1 MQQTLLALLAL
12 MIATMLNFN
21 QMQAQIRT
29 DQQAVRAE
37 LHQMALGVA
46 MESMEV
52 VRARAYD
59 EVTNK
64 DKDEITVPDD
74 FSPPGEFG
82 DGSNGSR
89 KCKAFHD
96 GSDVSE
102 CYDIDDFHKMEPA
115 TKQFELPD
123 AQFDFR
129 IEMEVRYVNAD
140 LDPVNAKT
148 RWKEVI
154 ISVQDVQDDGD
165 SIMTRPITFSEVLA
179 YK

>member
-21 QMQAQIRT
+21 QMQAQLRT

-59 EVTNK
+59 ENVIGVPE
-64 DKDEITVPDD
+64 DEVNVPND
-74 FSPPGEFG
+74 FSGPTFSTG
-82 DGSNGSR
+82 NN
-89 KCKAFHD
+89 CNAFTEETTPTCHD
-96 GSDVSE
+96 V
-102 CYDIDDFHKMEPA
+102 DDFHEMVPA
-115 TKQFELPD
+115 TKQFDLPD

-129 IEMEVRYVNAD
+129 IEMEVRYVNED

-154 ISVQDVQDDGD
+154 ISVQDVQNDGD